1 MKPDSVNPCVGFELV
16 FGRQLHWTTHTKGL
30 TCEYDDKPNLSAPF
44 LSAQPVQQKHA
55 IVVGAFSRCKQL
67 SSCTHWTMV
76 SLADVCYKFTCD
88 AGYPDKLISKWLKDW
103 CLTVYGKQGLQ
114 LHKDV
119 LARMGTSKNM
129 KAPFTEI
136 HSCQMPCCAQLEPPI
151 GDASSATVTSV

>member
-16 FGRQLHWTTHTKGL
+16 LGRQLHWTAHTKGL
-30 TCEYDDKPNLSAPF
+30 TCGYDDKPNLSAPF

-67 SSCTHWTMV
+67 SSCTHWTTV

-114 LHKDV
+114 LRKDV
-119 LARMGTSKNM
+119 LARMGNREKHESS
-129 KAPFTEI
+129 I
-136 HSCQMPCCAQLEPPI
+136 HRDSSLS
-151 GDASSATVTSV
+151 DAVLCPVGTIDWRCI